1 MSTNGL
7 YGAFA
12 QGSDE
17 IRVGLIGCGGRG
29 TGAAAFDQSALKRKE
44 ISPYVQEHTD
54 FIASIRKGEPISE
67 LKFTTESTA
76 SAIMGREAAYTGKVV
91 TFDDIVNSTTVLAP
105 PTVDLKAALS
115 TPPVPMPG
123 GTTN

>member
-1 MSTNGL
+1 MRIDHHARHLVELDRLESIDVDRDFVNP
-7 YGAFA
+7 
-12 QGSDE
+12 SD
-17 IRVGLIGCGGRG
+17 
-29 TGAAAFDQSALKRKE
+29 AFDQSALKRKE

-54 FIASIRKGEPISE
+54 FIASIRKGEPVSE
-67 LKFTTESTA
+67 LKFTTEATA
-76 SAIMGREAAYTGKVV
+76 TAIMGREAAYTGKVV

>member
-1 MSTNGL
+1 M
-7 YGAFA
+7 
-12 QGSDE
+12 
-17 IRVGLIGCGGRG
+17 
-29 TGAAAFDQSALKRKE
+29 
-44 ISPYVQEHTD
+44 QEHTD

-76 SAIMGREAAYTGKVV
+76 TAIMGREAAYTGKVV

-105 PTVDLKAALS
+105 PSIELS
-115 TPPVPMPG
+115 ANLPTPPVPMPG